1 MSLKTKEGPQK
12 PFVPLSVSAYFL
24 PLMNRLRTHIAR
36 FVIVLLICS
45 GFGLSLVQPAQAEHS
60 TTAFADWLSAMTK
73 SSNGTDL
80 QQELENLRKSGDHLD
95 KVIEQASQIVSNNNE
110 EFPFSYAESM
120 ASQQLYQMLLIEWNQ
135 FQTGNAMSCIPV
147 QQTVKSLVPVKTDKT
162 PLTGLAISFVET
174 AEQSFWDVQ
183 QVVCLQSGF
192 SFTLIPMVGGIAM
205 RAP

>member
-1 MSLKTKEGPQK
+1 
-12 PFVPLSVSAYFL
+12 
-24 PLMNRLRTHIAR
+24 MNRLRTHIAR

-73 SSNGTDL
+73 SSNGGNL

-95 KVIEQASQIVSNNNE
+95 KVIEQASQIVSNNDE
-110 EFPFSYAESM
+110 EFPFSYAKSM

-135 FQTGNAMSCIPV
+135 FQTDNAMSSLPV
-147 QQTVKSLVPVKTDKT
+147 QQTVKSLVPVKVDKL
-162 PLTGLAISFVET
+162 PLSFSDLLAAKTGI
-174 AEQSFWDVQ
+174 QSLGNLS
-183 QVVCLQSGF
+183 QVVSNQYELAV
-192 SFTLIPMVGGIAM
+192 TLIPMVGGIAM